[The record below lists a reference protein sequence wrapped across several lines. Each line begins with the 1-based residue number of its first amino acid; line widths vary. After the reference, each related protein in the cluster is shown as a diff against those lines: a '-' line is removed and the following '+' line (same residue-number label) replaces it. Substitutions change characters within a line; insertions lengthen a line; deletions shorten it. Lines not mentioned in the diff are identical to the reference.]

1 MPIKSTQEF
10 EVTLVLTQEPK
21 EPSTKMKSKEC
32 DCLFDILSTYPPL
45 IIMRLKPNA
54 DKIRVRDLKFKSIP
68 VGL

>member
-21 EPSTKMKSKEC
+21 NLQPKMKSKEC
-32 DCLFDILSTYPPL
+32 DCLFDILSTSPPL

-54 DKIRVRDLKFKSIP
+54 DKIRVKDLKFKSIP